1 MKSKVFTYFLLGA
14 AIGAALGILY
24 APDKGINTR
33 EKLLANLN
41 KYREQLQR
49 FLDDLATGHAPDGPF
64 TADQSVAEAK
74 SKANQLLT
82 DVDEMLAQM
91 RAKNNE
97 G

>member
-1 MKSKVFTYFLLGA
+1 MKSKAFTYFLLGA

-33 EKLLANLN
+33 EKLLSVLS
-41 KYREQLQR
+41 KYREQLQH
-49 FLDDLATGHAPDGPF
+49 FLDSLANHPISGGPF